1 MIDLE
6 GVEHNTILEEMV
18 DVLCNKTQN
27 IDRPFF
33 RIEAAYFLA
42 KMASTMR
49 AQVRTKDR
57 GDIPINLYTLNLAT
71 SGFGKGY
78 SIHILEDQFMKAFK
92 RRFMDHTFP
101 DIAEH
106 NLKKI
111 AARNAGRNGT
121 DIAEEE
127 DKMFKEFRSAGAY
140 PFTFDSGTV
149 PAIKQLRHKLL
160 LSGIGAINLQIDEIG
175 SNLIGSTEI
184 LTLYLELFDQGIV
197 KNKLVKS
204 TNDNTRFEEVDG
216 KTPANMLLFGT
227 PTKLF
232 DGAQT
237 EDQFYSFLETGY
249 ARRCIFGVGKQH
261 HRSYDSQTPAEIF
274 EALTTTENSEVIER
288 LSKHFHDL
296 ADKGGYEWTMEMD
309 DDVAIQLLTYK
320 IECEKY
326 AETLGEHQEVEK
338 AEINHRYFKAIKLAG
353 TYAFVDASSKVLMEH
368 LMSAILLV
376 EESGASFRKILTREK
391 PYVKLARFM
400 AETTQEVTH
409 ADLLESLPFYKSGIG
424 ARNEL
429 MSLATAWG
437 YKNHIII
444 QKSFVDGIEFFKGKT
459 LTKTDLDA
467 VQISYGQHYAF
478 DYLSEQVPFADL
490 PKLMQQGGMHWIN
503 HALTKGEE
511 GQGHRAETNVKAGF
525 DLIVLDIDEN
535 TSVKLAQDLLKDYT
549 YLIYTTKSHTEEQ
562 NRFRIILPMDYR
574 LELDTEDYKNFMD
587 SFLEWLPFKSDPTVN
602 QRAKKWETNKNA
614 EIYRN
619 EGKFIDPLPF
629 IPMTSRNE
637 NHKLEYKEL
646 QSLDNLER
654 WFAQRIATGNRNNE
668 MIKFAL
674 ALVDSGMT
682 FEEVSQSVKSFNAKM
697 KHPLDD
703 SEIDN
708 TILTTVSKRFSTL
721 ANP

>member
-1 MIDLE
+1 M
-6 GVEHNTILEEMV
+6 
-18 DVLCNKTQN
+18 
-27 IDRPFF
+27 
-33 RIEAAYFLA
+33 
-42 KMASTMR
+42 
-49 AQVRTKDR
+49 
-57 GDIPINLYTLNLAT
+57 
-71 SGFGKGY
+71 
-78 SIHILEDQFMKAFK
+78 
-92 RRFMDHTFP
+92 
-101 DIAEH
+101 
-106 NLKKI
+106 
-111 AARNAGRNGT
+111 
-121 DIAEEE
+121 
-127 DKMFKEFRSAGAY
+127 
-140 PFTFDSGTV
+140 
-149 PAIKQLRHKLL
+149 
-160 LSGIGAINLQIDEIG
+160 
-175 SNLIGSTEI
+175 
-184 LTLYLELFDQGIV
+184 
-197 KNKLVKS
+197 
-204 TNDNTRFEEVDG
+204 
-216 KTPANMLLFGT
+216 
-227 PTKLF
+227 
-232 DGAQT
+232 
-237 EDQFYSFLETGY
+237 
-249 ARRCIFGVGKQH
+249 
-261 HRSYDSQTPAEIF
+261 
-274 EALTTTENSEVIER
+274 
-288 LSKHFHDL
+288 
-296 ADKGGYEWTMEMD
+296 
-309 DDVAIQLLTYK
+309 
-320 IECEKY
+320 
-326 AETLGEHQEVEK
+326 
-338 AEINHRYFKAIKLAG
+338 
-353 TYAFVDASSKVLMEH
+353 
-368 LMSAILLV
+368 
-376 EESGASFRKILTREK
+376 
-391 PYVKLARFM
+391 
-400 AETTQEVTH
+400 
-409 ADLLESLPFYKSGIG
+409 
-424 ARNEL
+424 
-429 MSLATAWG
+429 
-437 YKNHIII
+437 
-444 QKSFVDGIEFFKGKT
+444 DGIEFFKGKT

-708 TILTTVSKRFSTL
+708 TILTTVSKRFST
-721 ANP
+721 PTKP